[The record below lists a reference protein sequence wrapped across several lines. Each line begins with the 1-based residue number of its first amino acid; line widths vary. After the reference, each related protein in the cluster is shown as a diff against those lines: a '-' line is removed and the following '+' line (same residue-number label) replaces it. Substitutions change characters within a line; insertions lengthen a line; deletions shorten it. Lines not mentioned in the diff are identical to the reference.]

1 MPLLSLFIPIAD
13 ISIECCLRPMSCGSA
28 NLRDPRSLHDIRSG
42 ECPSRCMGTDQ
53 LVLRH
58 QVGADMS
65 VYLRVL
71 LYLFVESHD
80 VKEFLQTFVVVGDV
94 SLVRSFVVIL
104 LQDRIG
110 SLSINAHSVNVNLRT
125 MSCLLLHYREG
136 VMREARLVNAH
147 HIRMPLTEIARED
160 KHVLYLLKNSLP
172 LRSSF
177 DVAKVKMVDVAD
189 IIWSE

>member
-1 MPLLSLFIPIAD
+1 
-13 ISIECCLRPMSCGSA
+13 MSA
-28 NLRDPRSLHDIRSG
+28 
-42 ECPSRCMGTDQ
+42 
-53 LVLRH
+53 
-58 QVGADMS
+58 
-65 VYLRVL
+65 YLRVL
-71 LYLFVESHD
+71 FYLLMESHD

-104 LQDRIG
+104 LQYGIG
-110 SLSINAHSVNVNLRT
+110 CLPVNAHPINVNLRS
-125 MSCLLLHYREG
+125 MPCLLLNYREG

-160 KHVLYLLKNSLP
+160 KHVLYLLKDSLP
-172 LRSSF
+172 LRSPL